1 MFFRHV
7 SLFIHVSQRFQL
19 TQRKGKSHV
28 ATTQRMSPVWICAQ
42 YNFISSL
49 SLAGNIHDGG
59 RRKSV
64 SINSPGINQNDC
76 CYLKERVHSVSQ
88 LKLFDHCF
96 ILAEENS
103 KGKKRKWEPVVLDDP
118 SFFAGEMD
126 GFVSLEVMEDYDLK
140 ELTGIG
146 TSGPARK
153 KKIKE
158 RSLQKVNC
166 LKCFKTYRMVKFRR

>member
-1 MFFRHV
+1 MA
-7 SLFIHVSQRFQL
+7 LYWQRRI
-19 TQRKGKSHV
+19 RKGRSE
-28 ATTQRMSPVWICAQ
+28 
-42 YNFISSL
+42 N
-49 SLAGNIHDGG
+49 GN
-59 RRKSV
+59 
-64 SINSPGINQNDC
+64 
-76 CYLKERVHSVSQ
+76 Q
-88 LKLFDHCF
+88 L
-96 ILAEENS
+96 
-103 KGKKRKWEPVVLDDP
+103 VVLDDP

>member
-1 MFFRHV
+1 MW
-7 SLFIHVSQRFQL
+7 QQL
-19 TQRKGKSHV
+19 SAWLPFEYAHST
-28 ATTQRMSPVWICAQ
+28 
-42 YNFISSL
+42 ISYL
-49 SLAGNIHDGG
+49 VFLWQVIHDGG

-64 SINSPGINQNDC
+64 SINSPGINQNGC

-88 LKLFDHCF
+88 LKLFAHSF

-146 TSGPARK
+146 AGGPARK

>member
-1 MFFRHV
+1 MRAV
-7 SLFIHVSQRFQL
+7 
-19 TQRKGKSHV
+19 V
-28 ATTQRMSPVWICAQ
+28 ARSTISYPVFLWQ
-42 YNFISSL
+42 V
-49 SLAGNIHDGG
+49 IHDGG

-64 SINSPGINQNDC
+64 FINSPGINQNGC
-76 CYLKERVHSVSQ
+76 CYLKERAHSVSQ
-88 LKLFDHCF
+88 LKLFAHSF

-118 SFFAGEMD
+118 SFFADEMD

-146 TSGPARK
+146 AGGPARK